1 MVVYAEGQRVTAT
14 SVQLH
19 CHHCSTWLGETA
31 ASLTFVG
38 MFKDPRERER
48 ISEPRDT
55 YRCKRCGWA
64 NVFHAQGTETAR
76 EWREGIELKRAG

>member
-1 MVVYAEGQRVTAT
+1 MTQPA

-31 ASLTFVG
+31 SSLVFVG

-48 ISEPRDT
+48 VQEPRDT

-64 NVFHAQGTETAR
+64 NVFQTQANATMR
-76 EWREGIELKRAG
+76 DYRSIDLKAS

>member
-1 MVVYAEGQRVTAT
+1 MTNPA

-19 CHHCSTWLGETA
+19 CHHCSTWLGESREA
-31 ASLTFVG
+31 LTFVG

-48 ISEPRDT
+48 VAGPRDT

-64 NVFHAQGTETAR
+64 NVFLAAEQAPR
-76 EWREGIELKRAG
+76 AWRDGIELKAS